1 MFQFRIF
8 RAGKR
13 DGAQWRFE
21 PSDGSSSETLNE
33 IELFGFCFPEPAR
46 AQRALR
52 RTRVAPSEVYCFA
65 ASMKRAVE
73 GQRKPALVAQHGF
86 CLRVAAPSSAAMG
99 RRDLATRAP
108 DCLVFVVDAP
118 PTPGASHAMI
128 RLFDGL
134 LHMAAC
140 VWLRGARKGPGML
153 QRLLDAALAAFDP
166 AKLSPASPFVLGKH
180 MFYCPGAAHGARGQ
194 IPLGVLFG
202 ASFAVEAQLQ
212 LIAAALCERRLV
224 FVSTAPWRAASC
236 VHALND
242 AIAPFVW
249 QHIFLPVVPDALAT
263 HICSPTPLLVGITRA
278 SLRRLRREGMPL
290 GSFVL
295 ADVDAGTVA
304 LAHDSAERRRHQ
316 RGPDRPLLS
325 LRSAGAL
332 GVGSDAGA
340 GFSAT
345 KKAFGRR
352 QHGEL
357 NCERLRKDLVVHRK
371 DLAKTGS
378 LDEAALRCSI
388 LAFLVRVFR
397 TTRRYVRRDARARSD
412 DAEQRLDVRAFAE
425 AQPDVGVRELLASME
440 ESQCLH
446 AFAVEEVRRNPARA
460 AYETAAR
467 VVDESMS
474 WEKTKA
480 AVRAALN
487 RYEPVE
493 QHPYILSVLAEE
505 GSAGESSGAPTA
517 VPAAVPTAVL
527 CAQVRECSL
536 CTVTFHANR
545 AHSLT
550 RSP

>member
-1 MFQFRIF
+1 MHFAFRIF

-21 PSDGSSSETLNE
+21 PSDGSSSETLSE

-73 GQRKPALVAQHGF
+73 GQRKPALLAQHGF

-180 MFYCPGAAHGARGQ
+180 MLYYPGAAHGARGQ
-194 IPLGVLFG
+194 IPLSVLFG

-212 LIAAALCERRLV
+212 LIAAALCERRIV
-224 FVSTAPWRAASC
+224 FVSDAPWRAASC

-304 LAHDSAERRRHQ
+304 LAYDSAERRRHQ
-316 RGPDRPLLS
+316 RTPDAPLLS
-325 LRSAGAL
+325 LRSKVGGGGGAGSAGAL
-332 GVGSDAGA
+332 GSGSDAGI

-357 NCERLRKDLVVHRK
+357 NCERLRKDLIGHRK
-371 DLAKTGS
+371 ELAKTGS

-397 TTRRYVRRDARARSD
+397 STRRYVRRDARARSG
-412 DAEQRLDVRAFAE
+412 DAEQRLDIHAFAE
-425 AQPDVGVRELLASME
+425 TQPDAGVRELLAAME

-446 AFAVEEVRRNPARA
+446 AFAVEEVRSNPSF
-460 AYETAAR
+460 
-467 VVDESMS
+467 SM
-474 WEKTKA
+474 
-480 AVRAALN
+480 L
-487 RYEPVE
+487 
-493 QHPYILSVLAEE
+493 IF
-505 GSAGESSGAPTA
+505 
-517 VPAAVPTAVL
+517 
-527 CAQVRECSL
+527 
-536 CTVTFHANR
+536 TVTF
-545 AHSLT
+545 
-550 RSP
+550 